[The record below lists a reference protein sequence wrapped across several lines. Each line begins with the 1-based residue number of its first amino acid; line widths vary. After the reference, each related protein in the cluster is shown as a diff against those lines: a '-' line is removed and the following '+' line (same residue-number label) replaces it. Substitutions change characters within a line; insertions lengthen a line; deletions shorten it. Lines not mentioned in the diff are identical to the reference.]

1 MPNDEISE
9 RVLNLKLNTWQG
21 VITSCPVGGVLFS
34 RKAVINKNWKKR
46 VLVEV
51 EGEETR
57 IRKYREV

>member
-9 RVLNLKLNTWQG
+9 RVLNLKLNTRQG
-21 VITSCPVGGVLFS
+21 VITSCPVGSVLFS